1 MAKKVQEESSLKVYM
16 SFKDDALPGLIVVW
30 QVGSNKLD
38 LCRIGGPKG
47 NVLLEEKTHYKY
59 KTAEGAHAGAVRWF
73 KVLANIYN
81 VAPTVAKQRVVV
93 TH

>member
-1 MAKKVQEESSLKVYM
+1 MTKKASEESSLKVYM
-16 SFKDDALPGLIVVW
+16 SFKDDAFPGLIVVW

-47 NVLLEEKTHYKY
+47 NTHMETKVHHAY

-73 KVLANIYN
+73 KLLANIYN
-81 VAPTVAKQRVVV
+81 TAATGAKQRVVV